1 MRFVEVVDLLYNV
14 GEEEKMP
21 KTVTST
27 ELQKNIDI
35 VINWARVGH
44 EIVIV
49 ESSGQPMIV
58 ILPFDEYQDYLK
70 YKEKQQTREM
80 RFERLRQLAEQNAT
94 YGLSEEEASAL
105 AEAAREEVYRSK
117 QDKSTES

>member
-1 MRFVEVVDLLYNV
+1 
-14 GEEEKMP
+14 MP

-27 ELQKNIDI
+27 ELKKNTDI
-35 VINWARVGH
+35 VINWAKAGH
-44 EIVIV
+44 EAIIV
-49 ESSGQPMIV
+49 ETSGQPMV
-58 ILPFDEYQDYLK
+58 AILPFDEYQDYLK
-70 YKEKQQTREM
+70 YKEKQQARET

-105 AEAAREEVYRSK
+105 VEAAREEVYRSK